1 MYILKYT
8 PYIKIHELMMILKQ
22 IKQNQWSMFGDWNQG
37 THSSGERYYKEK
49 NKTLILSVLHVLYIS
64 VAN

>member
-1 MYILKYT
+1 
-8 PYIKIHELMMILKQ
+8 MMILKQ

-64 VAN
+64 AAN